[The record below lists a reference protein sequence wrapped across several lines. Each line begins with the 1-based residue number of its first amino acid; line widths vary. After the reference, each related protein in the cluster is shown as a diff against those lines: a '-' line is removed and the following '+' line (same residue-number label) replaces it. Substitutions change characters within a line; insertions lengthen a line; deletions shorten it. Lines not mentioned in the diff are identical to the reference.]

1 MKWEQVGKLELEQ
14 LYYEENLPDS
24 LIAERFGI
32 SKTEVRKKRKLY
44 NISMEKTMMC
54 IGHFIMKGHHQQTLN
69 VPKKEG
75 RMVIV
80 EDTGQIM
87 RN

>member
-44 NISMEKTMMC
+44 NISMRMHSIDNAFLEYPRLADTQ
-54 IGHFIMKGHHQQTLN
+54 FQ
-69 VPKKEG
+69 KE
-75 RMVIV
+75 ISDLISP
-80 EDTGQIM
+80 EEL
-87 RN
+87 

>member
-44 NISMEKTMMC
+44 Y
-54 IGHFIMKGHHQQTLN
+54 F
-69 VPKKEG
+69 
-75 RMVIV
+75 
-80 EDTGQIM
+80 
-87 RN
+87 

>member
-44 NISMEKTMMC
+44 N
-54 IGHFIMKGHHQQTLN
+54 
-69 VPKKEG
+69 V
-75 RMVIV
+75 VIPLTQPCRSA
-80 EDTGQIM
+80 DS
-87 RN
+87 